1 MFDWIN
7 DVTEGHDGQ
16 LFLTNDGQ
24 SFLGKL
30 GEKDFSSTGS
40 GEKIND
46 DFKHGQ
52 GSDKTSLW
60 FLLFSFSIHCIK
72 GVLQVMVNCVIEK
85 DPGLVGEVFRRD

>member
-52 GSDKTSLW
+52 GSDKTSL
-60 FLLFSFSIHCIK
+60 
-72 GVLQVMVNCVIEK
+72 
-85 DPGLVGEVFRRD
+85 